1 MIIPYFEVLA
11 FTDRPFTGNPAGV
24 CLLADEWLPEAL
36 MQQIAAE
43 NNLAETAFLI
53 ERKDYFDLR
62 WFTPAIEIDLCG
74 HATLASA
81 HVLFYHRG
89 WKGDSIR
96 FQSQSG
102 ELRVDRIDN
111 RLVLD
116 FPAQPLSQC
125 EPPAKLTEGLRAKPR
140 EVLRGRDYFAVFDR
154 EEDVRAINPDLQI
167 IAELDAQGVIVTA
180 PGNDCDFVSRYFAPA
195 AGIPEDP
202 VTGSAHCV
210 LIPYWSKRL
219 GKRELY
225 ARQISKRG
233 GELFCED
240 RGERVGIGGNAI
252 TYVEG
257 KLHAG

>member
-1 MIIPYFEVLA
+1 MTIPYFEVLA
-11 FTDRPFTGNPAGV
+11 FTDRLFAGNPAGV
-24 CLLADEWLPEAL
+24 CLLTDDWLPEAL

-43 NNLAETAFLI
+43 NNLAETAFVI
-53 ERKDYFDLR
+53 ERQDYFDLR
-62 WFTPAIEIDLCG
+62 WFTPTVEIDLCG

-81 HVLFYHRG
+81 HVLFCHLG
-89 WKGDSIR
+89 QKGDSIR

-116 FPAQPLSQC
+116 FPSQPLSKC
-125 EPPAKLTEGLRAKPR
+125 EPLAKLTEGLRAQPR
-140 EVLRGRDYFAVFDR
+140 EVLKGRDYFAVFDG
-154 EEDVRAINPDLQI
+154 EEDIRAIDPDFEV
-167 IAELDAQGVIVTA
+167 IAALDAQGVIVTA
-180 PGNDCDFVSRYFAPA
+180 PGHDCDFVSRYFAPG

-219 GKRELY
+219 GKHKLY

-240 RGERVGIGGNAI
+240 RGERVGIGGNAM

-257 KLHAG
+257 KLSAG